1 MMRLVLLTAVAL
13 CVGAC
18 SGGGS
23 RYATNA
29 PGAPTYRSG
38 DLTPPKAQSSARG
51 LKPYVIRGVKYY
63 PRDDIGY
70 RQRGYASWYGPKF
83 HGRLTAN
90 GERFNQYALTAA
102 HKTIPLGSYV
112 RVTNLENGRTLVL
125 LINDRGPF
133 VRGRIID
140 LSKRAAE
147 LLGVIKKGTAKVL
160 VERTDRR
167 GRALVKRA
175 PVRQAQSTPPPVK
188 YARPV
193 PVVVEPMR
201 QPSAL
206 QSAPNPLERQGPVI
220 VQVGSFSDF
229 YNARRLQ
236 QGLATVGP
244 TSITQVTSAAG
255 QVLYRVQVGP
265 YADLLAAEQA
275 LADIHN
281 KGHTAATLHG
291 VKAYETSSR

>member
-1 MMRLVLLTAVAL
+1 MIRIFILTALTL
-13 CVGAC
+13 CIGAC
-18 SGGGS
+18 GGSGS
-23 RYATNA
+23 RYANA
-29 PGAPTYRSG
+29 PVAPTYRSG
-38 DLTPPKAQSSARG
+38 SLTPPKAQSSARG

-63 PRDDIGY
+63 PRDDIAY

-102 HKTIPLGSYV
+102 HKTLPLGSYV
-112 RVTNLENGRTLVL
+112 KVTNLENGRALIL

-147 LLGVIKKGTAKVL
+147 LLGVIKKGTAKVI
-160 VERTDRR
+160 VERTDRS
-167 GRALVKRA
+167 GRPLVKRA
-175 PVRQAQSTPPPVK
+175 PVRQAKATPPPVRS
-188 YARPV
+188 AQPV
-193 PVVVEPMR
+193 PVVV
-201 QPSAL
+201 QPIPQPQPL
-206 QSAPNPLERQGPVI
+206 QPTPVLPEIPGPVI

-236 QGLATVGP
+236 QGLAAVGP

-275 LADIHN
+275 LADIHA

-291 VKAYETSSR
+291 VKAFQTSSR

>member
-1 MMRLVLLTAVAL
+1 MIRILIATALAL
-13 CVGAC
+13 CIAAC
-18 SGGGS
+18 GGGGS
-23 RYATNA
+23 RYANA
-29 PGAPTYRSG
+29 PVAPTYRSG
-38 DLTPPKAQSSARG
+38 NLTPPKAQSTARG
-51 LKPYVIRGVKYY
+51 LRPYVIRGVKYY

-102 HKTIPLGSYV
+102 HKTLPLGSYV
-112 RVTNLENGRTLVL
+112 KVTNLENGRALVL

-147 LLGVIKKGTAKVL
+147 LLGVIKKGTAKVI
-160 VERTDRR
+160 VERTDRS
-167 GRALVKRA
+167 GRPLVKRA
-175 PVRQAQSTPPPVK
+175 PVRQAKAAPPPARA
-188 YARPV
+188 ARPV
-193 PVVVEPMR
+193 PVVVQPMP
-201 QPSAL
+201 QPQPAQPTPIL
-206 QSAPNPLERQGPVI
+206 PEMPGPVI

-236 QGLATVGP
+236 QGLAAVGP

-265 YADLLAAEQA
+265 YADLLAAQQA
-275 LADIHN
+275 LADIHA
-281 KGHTAATLHG
+281 KGHTTATLHG
-291 VKAYETSSR
+291 VKAFQTSSR